1 MLNMSASPLTAEDV
15 YTAAQRLKSIVR
27 RTPLIHSEYLSER
40 YGCHISLK
48 LENMQKT
55 GAFKLRGAYNKIAS
69 LTEAER
75 RNGLIAASSGNHAQG
90 VAYAARAFGI
100 DFKTRI
106 YMPES
111 TPQTKID
118 STSRYGDVEIILI
131 DGTYDDASDAAHE
144 DVETSGATY
153 IHPYN
158 DWDII
163 AGQGTVGLEI
173 MQDAPETDVII
184 SPVGGG
190 GLLSG
195 IALAAKSI
203 NPDICL
209 YGVQCAYERPSG
221 ATIADGIRVKCP
233 GEKPSILLNQYLNDM
248 VQVPEASIAEGVKL
262 LLSEA
267 KVQVEGSGAVGIA
280 ALEDQ
285 WLRFNPQDNV
295 VVVLS
300 GGNID
305 LKRLQSIIA

>member
-1 MLNMSASPLTAEDV
+1 MLNMTNPLTAEDV
-15 YTAAQRLKSIVR
+15 YTAAERIRGIVR

-69 LTEAER
+69 LSDFER
-75 RNGLIAASSGNHAQG
+75 QRGLIAASSGNHAQG
-90 VAYAARAFGI
+90 VGYAARAFGI
-100 DFKTRI
+100 EFKTRI

-118 STSRYGDVEIILI
+118 STSRYGVEIILI

-144 DVETSGATY
+144 DADASGATY

-163 AGQGTVGLEI
+163 AGQGTIGLEI
-173 MQDAPETDVII
+173 MQDAPDTEVIVA
-184 SPVGGG
+184 PVGGG

-195 IALAAKSI
+195 ISLAAKSI
-203 NPDICL
+203 YSDVRL
-209 YGVQCAYERPSG
+209 YGVQCTYERPSG
-221 ATIADGIRVKCP
+221 ATIADGIRVKRP
-233 GEKPSILLNQYLNDM
+233 GDNPSILLNQYLNDM
-248 VQVPEASIAEGVKL
+248 VQVPEAAIAEGVKTL
-262 LLSEA
+262 LREA
-267 KVQVEGSGAVGIA
+267 KIQVEGSGAVGIV
-280 ALEDQ
+280 ALEENILTFSPD
-285 WLRFNPQDNV
+285 DHV

-305 LKRLQSIIA
+305 LKRLHSIIA